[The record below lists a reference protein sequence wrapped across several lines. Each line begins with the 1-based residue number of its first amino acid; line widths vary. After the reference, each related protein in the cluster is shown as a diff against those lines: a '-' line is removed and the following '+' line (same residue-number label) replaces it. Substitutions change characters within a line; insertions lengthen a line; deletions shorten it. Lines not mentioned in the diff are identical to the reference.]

1 MAAGNPAH
9 NLERILRKF
18 EANASG
24 QTTVIDCWNETL
36 DHPKD
41 FAASIAGAAALIP
54 AIRQKVISH
63 GLDEQLRLVDRYE
76 DEWLRPF
83 FPSDRSWTSHTQ
95 DVIDPD
101 SLLALSSLSAIFSA
115 LEGVP
120 SVLGPEESTTLL
132 GLLDE
137 ARAAARAA
145 DDLPAAL
152 RGAVLAR
159 LQDVQWA
166 VEHYNISGPEG
177 LQAALDR
184 LGVELAKT
192 ARRSGEWR
200 KKAGTALLFG
210 WLLFSNADEVVADLE
225 ASTTIVQEIVT
236 WTDDAR
242 ALRAPALP
250 ELGPGNSKAEEPPA
264 LAAAG
269 ETCDQDDSDE
279 DEDVW
284 DAEIVEKGE

>member
-9 NLERILRKF
+9 NLERILRTF

-41 FAASIAGAAALIP
+41 FAASIAAAAALIP

-63 GLDEQLRLVDRYE
+63 GLDDQLRLVDRYE
-76 DEWLRPF
+76 EAWLRPF
-83 FPSDRSWTSHTQ
+83 FPHDRSWTSHSQ

-101 SLLALSSLSAIFSA
+101 SLLALSSLSAIFGA

-120 SVLGPEESTTLL
+120 SLVGPEESTTLL

-166 VEHYNISGPEG
+166 VEHYNITGPEG
-177 LQAALDR
+177 LQAALER
-184 LGVELAKT
+184 LGAELAKT

-225 ASTTIVQEIVT
+225 ASTTIVQEIAT
-236 WTDDAR
+236 WTDEAR

-250 ELGPGNSKAEEPPA
+250 ELGPGNSRAEPPA
-264 LAAAG
+264 LAAAR
-269 ETCDQDDSDE
+269 ETRDQRDGDDA
-279 DEDVW
+279 EDVW
-284 DAEIVEKGE
+284 DAEIVEKDE